1 MELLIDHTDFE
12 SRINPWNGWRK
23 GPNGQTL
30 AVTSDGAN
38 HWAHFENFAGNLLG
52 RVISKEL
59 TGLVPDTDYHLSM
72 RVKRNGNSSKTPH
85 LSFELDGIPLE
96 GEFAVTAPEWQI
108 LRWQF
113 RAREHSHAI
122 ELIGRDD
129 TGNGSDHG
137 ADFSFDDIRIYPVT
151 ITENLDGQPAQT
163 ISQGEEIQLLRKTMT
178 IKLLEDPLGIK
189 AFIEPTAAEP
199 GMREGPAIT
208 LQRQQHH
215 QPNNPQKLQITPVLP
230 CSELKF
236 FWTWKQFP
244 GEVEFYGL
252 HGNLLA
258 TLSYTGEPR
267 DHEVK
272 YNAPDGEQIAWIVVI
287 CRDYAY
293 LDNFTLTTA

>member
-1 MELLIDHTDFE
+1 MALFIDLTDFE
-12 SRINPWNGWRK
+12 SRIDPWNAWERE
-23 GPNGQTL
+23 PNGSMLIILGDQSNHYIGYENWAGTL
-30 AVTSDGAN
+30 K
-38 HWAHFENFAGNLLG
+38 G
-52 RVISKEL
+52 RILSKMLVGL
-59 TGLVPDTDYHLSM
+59 TPGTHYRVSL
-72 RVKRNGNSSKTPH
+72 RVKRKTITSLNPLLWFLVDH
-85 LSFELDGIPLE
+85 ETELQKFVVRG
-96 GEFAVTAPEWQI
+96 AEWQT
-108 LRWQF
+108 LNWTFQ
-113 RAREHSHAI
+113 ADQASHH
-122 ELIGRDD
+122 LTLVGDDD
-129 TGNGSDHG
+129 TLDPIAEGSEL
-137 ADFSFDDIRIYPVT
+137 SYDDIRIYPVT

-163 ISQGEEIQLLRKTMT
+163 ISQGEEVQLLSKTMT

-236 FWTWKQFP
+236 FWTWRQFP

-252 HGNLLA
+252 HGNLLT

-267 DHEVK
+267 HHEVK